1 MEFRKLFLFLF
12 LAYVPFILFSRDYK
26 GLDFKVKFF
35 NQSIYRINS
44 NISVEVSL
52 ANASNDLVTLE
63 MGDINTFGFDFD
75 VTDTTNIRVKRPIE
89 YVKDRSKNVAIPVR
103 TLTLRPNE
111 KFSVVMSLNQ
121 FVQFDKDGVY
131 FVKGVF
137 FPDIS
142 DLQKRIESNVI
153 TLFLKPKRDDMNEKA
168 EKLDFSNLSSDHNI
182 QGVLK
187 RVNLSPDKIV
197 EYLFEALRLGEKEK
211 FFLYID
217 IESLILNDKNKAYL
231 YKQELKSGYSNM
243 LEEYK
248 EYLWSGTG
256 ADISKIPSKFSIVE
270 TTYTDSTGKVTS
282 DLYFDDGHF
291 YITKRYTFFFKK
303 YDYYWIIYDYAVQNT
318 GIKEKY

>member
-1 MEFRKLFLFLF
+1 MEFRRLFLFLLLVF
-12 LAYVPFILFSRDYK
+12 VPVILFSRDYK
-26 GLDFKVKFF
+26 GLDFKIRFF

-52 ANASNDLVTLE
+52 ANSSDDLIALE

-75 VTDTTNIRVKRPIE
+75 VTGTTNMRVKRPIE

-153 TLFLKPKRDDMNEKA
+153 TLFLKPRMDDIA
-168 EKLDFSNLSSDHNI
+168 EKVDFSNIASNSEI

-217 IESLILNDKNKAYL
+217 IESFILNDQNKAYL
-231 YKQELKSGYSNM
+231 YEQELKSGSSNM

-248 EYLWSGTG
+248 EYLWSGSG

-270 TTYTDSTGKVTS
+270 TTYTDSTGKVIA
-282 DLYFDDGHF
+282 DLYFDDSHF
-291 YITKRYTFFFKK
+291 YIVKRYTFFFKK
-303 YDYYWIIYDYAVQNT
+303 YDFYWIIYDYAVQNT
-318 GIKEKY
+318 GVKEKY